1 MPPDL
6 QSHVRYARDL
16 FTAQSQVFSLY
27 HVQDPTVFYTREDL
41 WNVATQTS
49 GPGQPAEAIRPFY
62 VIMRLPGE
70 SSAEFVIILPYTPNG
85 KTNMIG
91 YLAAR
96 SDAPHY
102 GELVDFRF
110 PKESL
115 VVGPQQV
122 DANIDQTPSI
132 SSQFSLLNQQ
142 GSAVVRGNLLVLP
155 IENSILYIE
164 PIYLQASGGTKIP
177 QLKKVIAATGQRV
190 AMNDTLEKALA
201 DLLGAS
207 PPPTTSQPPPGPSG
221 GTTAADLI
229 RSANQHYQAAQAAL
243 KRGDF
248 TTYASEI
255 SQVGQILQQLQKLQ
269 GSPSPAASAKP

>member
-1 MPPDL
+1 MPAQL
-6 QSHVRYARDL
+6 QSHIRYARDL
-16 FTAQSQVFSLY
+16 FTAQSQVFTLY
-27 HVQDPTVFYTREDL
+27 HVQDPTVFLTREDL
-41 WNVATQTS
+41 WNVATQTT
-49 GPGQPAEAIRPFY
+49 GPGQPAEPIRPFY

-70 SSAEFVIILPYTPNG
+70 SSAEFMIILPYTPNG

-122 DANIDQTPSI
+122 DANIDQTPAI

-155 IENSILYIE
+155 IENSILYVE
-164 PIYLQASGGTKIP
+164 PIYLQASGGTRIP
-177 QLKKVIAATGQRV
+177 QLKKVIVATGQRV
-190 AMNDTLEKALA
+190 AMDDTLDKALA
-201 DLLGAS
+201 DLLGAN
-207 PPPTTSQPPPGPSG
+207 PPATTTQPSGPSAG
-221 GTTAADLI
+221 STVAQLI
-229 RSANQHYQAAQAAL
+229 QSANQHYQAAQAAL

-255 SQVGQILQQLQKLQ
+255 QQVGQILQQLQKLQ
-269 GSPSPAASAKP
+269 GSPSPSSSARP